1 MKKGQKNLIENK
13 KHRPGR
19 RERSLK
25 RVVGNKHFKAKCPAL
40 IQKVMDE
47 MSKDRTSYFTF
58 FAGMWENAAMNLN
71 SVADAF
77 MASASAAI
85 TEDQAKIFTFP
96 FNIEFVILFG
106 RLIDD
111 FTCDEETRFRSAMQS
126 CISGWSKLRA
136 AMAMRM
142 PRQRERIDALCD
154 NAARNAA
161 DVLALY
167 TGESGMELPAEYVQ
181 RFDMMHAALNA
192 IMQRGGK

>member
-1 MKKGQKNLIENK
+1 MKKRQKNLIENK

-19 RERSLK
+19 RKRSLK
-25 RVVGNKHFKAKCPAL
+25 RVVGNKHFKTKCPAL

-47 MSKDRTSYFTF
+47 MSKDRTRYFTF

-111 FTCDEETRFRSAMQS
+111 FTCD
-126 CISGWSKLRA
+126 
-136 AMAMRM
+136 
-142 PRQRERIDALCD
+142 
-154 NAARNAA
+154 
-161 DVLALY
+161 
-167 TGESGMELPAEYVQ
+167 
-181 RFDMMHAALNA
+181 
-192 IMQRGGK
+192 